1 MKISLLFLLFPFVY
15 LSAQTYTYKPLLSTT
30 DWRYELAAQGGSS
43 VYWYHQAFKITENFK
58 EYTAIT
64 DCEGNDPIV
73 YIREDI
79 ASRKVFYMRPDIMQ
93 EYVLFNFN
101 LRVNDVINVPIS
113 LSETNAPQYKVIAID
128 TVTLPDG
135 KHKRFQYR
143 ETGGL
148 QWKEFTLIEGLGCT
162 SEPFKFFYRTA
173 DPVFYLLNTYTGKTC
188 QYNSRDTCPPNPC
201 TTSTGI
207 NKSGTNTIK
216 AWPNP
221 CGGELQI
228 DSELSYDFKLYNAMG
243 QVIKAGTC
251 QRNIDLSELAA
262 GLYELVLERT
272 GQREVMRVIR
282 E

>member
-1 MKISLLFLLFPFVY
+1 MKNILLILFFSIAQ

-79 ASRKVFYMRPDIMQ
+79 ASRKVFYMRPDNMQ

-148 QWKEFTLIEGLGCT
+148 QWKEFTLIEGIGCT
-162 SEPFKFFYRTA
+162 AEPFKFSYRTA
-173 DPVFYLLNTYTGKTC
+173 DPVFYLLNTYKGREC
-188 QYNSRDTCPPNPC
+188 QFNSRDTCPPNPC
-201 TTSTGI
+201 TFVSNVATA
-207 NKSGTNTIK
+207 KK
-216 AWPNP
+216 PEMKVYPNP
-221 CGGELQI
+221 CGDNIQLSSDEVFQYKILNTIGQVLQTGSCQTTI
-228 DSELSYDFKLYNAMG
+228 NMSELPK
-243 QVIKAGTC
+243 
-251 QRNIDLSELAA
+251 
-262 GLYELVLERT
+262 GLYVLTLEKE
-272 GQREVMRVIR
+272 GVYSSIR
-282 E
+282 ISKE